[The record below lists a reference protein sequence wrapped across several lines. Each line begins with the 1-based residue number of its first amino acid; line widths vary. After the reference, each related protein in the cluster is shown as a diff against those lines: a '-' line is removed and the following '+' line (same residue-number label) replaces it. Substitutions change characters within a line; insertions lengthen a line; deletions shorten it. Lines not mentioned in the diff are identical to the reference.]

1 MHRVFVLFLIASL
14 VLPAVP
20 VSGCECGQEQTNQSN
35 SCCCRKS
42 DSDQINKVKSCCCQ
56 SLQQSEKQQTQ
67 RMSRTSC
74 EKKNC
79 HCQQTFSQFATI
91 SSVKSTKLVRQ
102 SRCSF
107 KSVNLASEPLFA
119 GRSASSITCEMSSP
133 RNSYSSRE
141 FCAYFCLW
149 LI

>member
-1 MHRVFVLFLIASL
+1 MHRVFVLFLIVSL
-14 VLPAVP
+14 ILPAVP
-20 VSGCECGQEQTNQSN
+20 VSGCECGQEKTNQSN
-35 SCCCRKS
+35 SCCCSNS
-42 DSDQINKVKSCCCQ
+42 DSNQINKVKSCCCQ

-67 RMSRTSC
+67 GMSRTSC

-91 SSVKSTKLVRQ
+91 SSVKSTKLARQ
-102 SRCSF
+102 SRGSF
-107 KSVNLASEPLFA
+107 KSVNLISELSFFD
-119 GRSASSITCEMSSP
+119 RSASSLNYEMSSS
-133 RNSYSSRE
+133 RDSSSSRE